1 MTKKYISREFLLSH
15 GMILFYLAVIKF
27 LIHLF
32 TNLSG
37 AYGFFRD
44 EFYYIACSE
53 HLDWGYVDQPP
64 LSIALLTLSRMFF
77 GDSLWAI
84 RLLPAV
90 AGAVAVFLTGK
101 IARELGGGL
110 FARCCLRWP
119 SLWRLSTWEP
129 TTCIP

>member
-1 MTKKYISREFLLSH
+1 MSKKYISREFLLNH
-15 GMILFYLAVIKF
+15 GMILFYLALIKC

-53 HLDWGYVDQPP
+53 HMDWGYVDQPP

-110 FARCCLRWP
+110 FAQVLSAGP
-119 SLWRLSTWEP
+119 SLQHPST
-129 TTCIP
+129 